1 MFLHFGL
8 KLPIRGQISTFL
20 EVLILLTCC
29 SVRLLDLIET
39 LLFLQNIEKNM
50 LGTYYLLAL
59 LKSVMLFRACCG
71 RDCNFSVDRCQ
82 RFPARDRYCFC
93 PPYCFWEAI
102 PASDYYLPT
111 LASSRGQMSAR

>member
-39 LLFLQNIEKNM
+39 LLFLQNIEEKNCWN
-50 LGTYYLLAL
+50 LLLA
-59 LKSVMLFRACCG
+59 
-71 RDCNFSVDRCQ
+71 
-82 RFPARDRYCFC
+82 CFA
-93 PPYCFWEAI
+93 EVGNAI
-102 PASDYYLPT
+102 SFGVLVA
-111 LASSRGQMSAR
+111 MW